1 MGNKRGK
8 KNHICHMVKII
19 SCHGNRLKLEQ
30 KRYESC
36 FLFVKL
42 LSLHLYAQNIGD
54 GEQSMIA
61 KVCTF

>member
-1 MGNKRGK
+1 
-8 KNHICHMVKII
+8 MVKII